1 MTDPFP
7 LHGAL
12 VQDDAVTFR
21 VWAPAADQVAL
32 DLDDAT
38 IPLSPT
44 DDGLFERAVDA
55 AAPGTR
61 YQIRLDDDGPFPDPA
76 SRYQP
81 DGVHGPSAVVDPY
94 AYEWDDDD
102 WGGVA
107 REDLVIYELHV
118 GTFTERGSFEGVR
131 EQLSY
136 LKDLGV
142 TAIELM
148 PVHDFPGERNWG
160 YDPAAWFAPASAYGR
175 PEDLRRLVEAAHQT
189 GLAVVLDVIYNH
201 LGPDGAY
208 ANAFAPFLTDKYET
222 PWGRAINLDDA
233 QSEGV
238 RRFFL
243 DNVLHWL
250 REYHID
256 GLRLD
261 ATHALRDEST
271 PHFLAE
277 LSAAVDDHVD
287 GP

>member
-1 MTDPFP
+1 MIDPFP

-32 DLDDAT
+32 DLDDET
-38 IPLSPT
+38 VPLSPT
-44 DDGLFERAVDA
+44 DDGLFERTVDA

-81 DGVHGPSAVVDPY
+81 DGVHSPSAVVDPY

-102 WGGVA
+102 WDGVA

-160 YDPAAWFAPASAYGR
+160 YDPAAWFAPSRAYGR
-175 PEDLRRLVEAAHQT
+175 PE
-189 GLAVVLDVIYNH
+189 
-201 LGPDGAY
+201 
-208 ANAFAPFLTDKYET
+208 
-222 PWGRAINLDDA
+222 
-233 QSEGV
+233 
-238 RRFFL
+238 
-243 DNVLHWL
+243 
-250 REYHID
+250 
-256 GLRLD
+256 
-261 ATHALRDEST
+261 
-271 PHFLAE
+271 
-277 LSAAVDDHVD
+277 
-287 GP
+287 